1 MIKTYMKF
9 LNNQENIT
17 TVKVNYMDFHEC
29 NLDHFTM
36 DMVVKEASSIYR
48 SRKLVFKSIK
58 VHPL

>member
-1 MIKTYMKF
+1 
-9 LNNQENIT
+9 
-17 TVKVNYMDFHEC
+17 MDFHEC

-36 DMVVKEASSIYR
+36 DMVVKEAINIYW